1 MRMNT
6 LKTIAF
12 MAVALPSLSATAFS
26 ATNFSQAPANA
37 STIAVNQCPAGTYF
51 EPAGYVG
58 SGKWRDAHCATGNG
72 HE

>member
-1 MRMNT
+1 
-6 LKTIAF
+6 

-51 EPAGYVG
+51 EPAD
-58 SGKWRDAHCATGNG
+58 KWRDAHCATGNG